1 MQIDWNKCVI
11 IRLLANYFDV
21 TTTAKLA
28 LVNFELYRYLPPLT
42 NRTCSAFSFL
52 FILLILH
59 DMPLN
64 CVLNPCGGWFAVL
77 RLPLLTNDADVVCVC
92 VPLNNHLNLLISSE
106 MCDNNK
112 HGTCV
117 CSTHLIMLLLV
128 WQQPTIDCNNA
139 ITLRM
144 MYSWCILQ
152 IGKLFLLP
160 GFLLTRNSATPSL
173 RTIK

>member
-21 TTTAKLA
+21 TTTAKLT

-112 HGTCV
+112 HGTSPLC
-117 CSTHLIMLLLV
+117 LLHTPDYAAAGLATTNYRL
-128 WQQPTIDCNNA
+128 QQCNNSSYDVLVVYPA
-139 ITLRM
+139 NWKIIP
-144 MYSWCILQ
+144 S
-152 IGKLFLLP
+152 
-160 GFLLTRNSATPSL
+160 TRIFTNS
-173 RTIK
+173 